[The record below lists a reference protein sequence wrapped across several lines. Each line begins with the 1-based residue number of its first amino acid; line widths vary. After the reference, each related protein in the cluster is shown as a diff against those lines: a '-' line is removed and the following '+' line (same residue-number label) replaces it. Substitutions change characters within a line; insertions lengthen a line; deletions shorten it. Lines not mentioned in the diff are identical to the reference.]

1 MTKDYAIGLLIGAL
15 EGAILALKY
24 NKPSL
29 AEKLR
34 EIVDRVQTELNLS
47 GQ

>member
-15 EGAILALKY
+15 EGAILAL
-24 NKPSL
+24 NHDNTSL

-34 EIVDRVQTELNLS
+34 EIADRVQNELNLS
-47 GQ
+47 GK